1 MIRGATRMIVS
12 VTAGVGVLMGALA
25 PAAWAADT
33 AQATSPGKAM
43 YLKYC
48 SACHGESGKG
58 DGVVSG
64 FLQPK
69 PTDLTQ
75 IAKKNQGKFPFM
87 TVVEGID
94 GTHTVRAHG
103 DPAMPVW
110 GEIFH
115 QDTAASMARQ
125 AEVRGKVMLITEYV
139 RSIQAK

>member
-1 MIRGATRMIVS
+1 MSRGATARSAAV
-12 VTAGVGVLMGALA
+12 VVCAGLLAGALTCG
-25 PAAWAADT
+25 AWAAEST
-33 AQATSPGKAM
+33 QTTSPGKAM

-75 IAKKNQGKFPFM
+75 IAKKNKGEFPFM
-87 TVVEGID
+87 AVAQDID
-94 GTHTVRAHG
+94 GTTSVRAHG
-103 DPAMPVW
+103 SPDMPVW

-115 QDTAASMARQ
+115 AETTDSISRHV
-125 AEVRGKVMLITEYV
+125 EVRGRIMLITEYLQ
-139 RSIQAK
+139 SIQAK